1 MRRGLFVTGTDT
13 GVGKTVVSAA
23 LLLRYGG
30 ELPVRYWKPIQTGAP
45 PDDDTAE
52 VRRLAAGSG
61 AEVADGGV
69 RLPDPVSPHLA
80 AARAGETIDVD
91 PLVARPAGD
100 PRAAWIIEGAG
111 GLLVPINRFV
121 LMADLIGRLDLAVVV
136 AARSTLG
143 TINHTL
149 LTLEALRARSL
160 APAGVVMV
168 GEPDRDNREA
178 LTRYGG
184 VDVLGELPRL
194 DPLSPA
200 ALADWARAG
209 LDPGG
214 RLRRWLA

>member
-23 LLLRYGG
+23 LLLRYGR
-30 ELPVRYWKPIQTGAP
+30 EAPLRYWKPIQTGSP

-52 VRRLAAGSG
+52 VRRLAAGAG
-61 AEVADGGV
+61 AEVVDGGV

-80 AARAGETIDVD
+80 AARAGKTIDLE
-91 PLVARPAGD
+91 PLVARPAGEPD
-100 PRAAWIIEGAG
+100 VRWIVEGAG
-111 GLLVPINRFV
+111 GLLVPINRFA
-121 LMADLIGRLDLAVVV
+121 LMADLIGRLGFAAVVV
-136 AARSTLG
+136 ARSTLG

-160 APAGVVMV
+160 AVAGVVMV
-168 GEPDRDNREA
+168 GDPDRDNREA
-178 LTRYGG
+178 ITRYGR

-194 DPLSPA
+194 EPLSAA
-200 ALADWARAG
+200 ALDGWVRGG

-214 RLRRWLA
+214 RLLRWLA